1 MDDLAFVLHLSF
13 SFSKTLEFRLVVGLD
28 SRYLPFK
35 REYVHSRCL
44 LQQYLLE
51 CVHINVEVKFAS
63 VAAAIISIH
72 RIVNLRSHF
81 GSSFLEFALFFRIRF
96 VFLEFKNSSFLFEF
110 ADGGPASR

>member
-1 MDDLAFVLHLSF
+1 MVWMILPLFCISHFHFQKRWNFDSL
-13 SFSKTLEFRLVVGLD
+13 LD
-28 SRYLPFK
+28 F
-35 REYVHSRCL
+35 L
-44 LQQYLLE
+44 LQQYILE
-51 CVHINVEVKFAS
+51 CVHIKVEVKFES